1 MNTFSQ
7 PLKRRKISS
16 VATTW
21 KYVNTV
27 LSEEE
32 KEWKMR
38 NMTGARAITKLSP
51 CNNYVITLQYPCFH
65 LSISMLFGR
74 FPVLF
79 GRKKSVI
86 FPPVLQCSD
95 GQSVAEWARIAYLRT
110 DFLAW
115 ISFVNKLTFCAM
127 EWKDPLS
134 SPCKGEARYRDL
146 PWGRNASGKGNQ
158 PPPYRGI
165 RGGLSFLLRARPDS
179 RKWLIFDGRK
189 GCEYCFCSQF

>member
-1 MNTFSQ
+1 MSIDNLTFDKNTISHL
-7 PLKRRKISS
+7 LKRRKISS

-21 KYVNTV
+21 KYVNAV

-32 KEWKMR
+32 KEGKTW

-115 ISFVNKLTFCAM
+115 ISFVNKLMICAM
-127 EWKDPLS
+127 EWIRPPLF
-134 SPCKGEARYRDL
+134 PL
-146 PWGRNASGKGNQ
+146 
-158 PPPYRGI
+158 
-165 RGGLSFLLRARPDS
+165 
-179 RKWLIFDGRK
+179 
-189 GCEYCFCSQF
+189 